1 MYLTVLFDF
10 SVYNFMS
17 AKHYSF
23 AEKSSSASEVP
34 SKTKR
39 KKCSFISRCLKVTGF
54 IILFPIVLFTTVSV
68 LSMINPSF
76 GLYMGQKTA
85 DLQYPLQ
92 RVVRLISLPLHRYI
106 DLSKWSN
113 WECMVDN
120 PLYVPGRMLL
130 NCLLLLLVV
139 DSLIKCTIC
148 ICNHMGPRAI
158 KY

>member
-1 MYLTVLFDF
+1 
-10 SVYNFMS
+10 MS

-34 SKTKR
+34 SKTKS

-54 IILFPIVLFTTVSV
+54 IILLPIVLLSTVSV

-76 GLYMGQKTA
+76 ELYIGQKTA

-92 RVVRLISLPLHRYI
+92 RVIRLISLPLHHYI

-113 WECMVDN
+113 LECIVDN

-130 NCLLLLLVV
+130 NIVFCCCFFCFDSSNAQFVQETMISV
-139 DSLIKCTIC
+139 DQ
-148 ICNHMGPRAI
+148 GF
-158 KY
+158 Y